1 MPARSK
7 IRKALRLIVLAGI
20 LVVELSLI
28 AAFYVVPQFEVRNA
42 PAGHW
47 EMETPLRNSSSWLP
61 FVLIGFLGIFAL
73 GNIGL
78 VITIWRAVKG
88 LKVSD

>member
-1 MPARSK
+1 MPVRSK
-7 IRKALRLIVLAGI
+7 IRKALRLIVFAGI

-28 AAFYVVPQFEVRNA
+28 AVFCVVPQFEVRNA

-47 EMETPLRNSSSWLP
+47 EMETPLRNSSWLP